1 MPTYQHTQWGTV
13 LLAIFAK
20 EAHDRWWVG
29 LYILA
34 SPDTTEH
41 MGDSI
46 WGEAAA
52 SFGEAVALELKA
64 KVFGP
69 FASIDHIGLPMDSE
83 GRVAR
88 QYVGWRR
95 ALRGQG
101 MLGDMIECLL
111 QARHPNHEAA
121 RALKVWLSEQQPGL
135 ARYLESRSNR
145 LKDLPRL
152 RGDAQHSS
160 IQESDARKV
169 SAFLEALLG
178 SPA

>member
-1 MPTYQHTQWGTV
+1 M
-13 LLAIFAK
+13 
-20 EAHDRWWVG
+20 VG
-29 LYILA
+29 GSLHSGVA
-34 SPDTTEH
+34 DTTEH

-64 KVFGP
+64 KVRP
-69 FASIDHIGLPMDSE
+69 FASNDHIGLPMDSE

-121 RALKVWLSEQQPGL
+121 RALKVWLSEQQPDSRARSRPFSSASGL
-135 ARYLESRSNR
+135 ASLTYAPPSAPTPSPQKIGESGMGEVYRWLHRHIPRRCADGQS
-145 LKDLPRL
+145 DLL
-152 RGDAQHSS
+152 RMR
-160 IQESDARKV
+160 RK
-169 SAFLEALLG
+169 A
-178 SPA
+178 